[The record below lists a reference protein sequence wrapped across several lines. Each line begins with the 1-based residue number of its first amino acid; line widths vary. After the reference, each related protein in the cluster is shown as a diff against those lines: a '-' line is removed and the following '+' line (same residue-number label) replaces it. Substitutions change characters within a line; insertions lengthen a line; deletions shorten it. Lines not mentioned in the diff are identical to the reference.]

1 MNGDFEGSV
10 NSQLTKER
18 EKRHKK
24 ELEEEN
30 AITKINLDKVICSK
44 LIDLGYLI
52 TYYNLL

>member
-30 AITKINLDKVICSK
+30 AITKINLDKVIFSK
-44 LIDLGYLI
+44 LIDLVNLKS
-52 TYYNLL
+52 YYNLL